1 MALLV
6 NLRHLEE
13 DSRQETGEMTGEELG
28 LADLD
33 ELIHTPLP
41 LKYDLEMSLQE
52 DALLVQGS
60 LEMTL
65 KCECSRCLKPFDFE
79 IYEEA
84 WACHLPLT
92 GEDAVTVDNDCV
104 DLTPSIREH
113 MLLELPQRP
122 VCGDDCKGW
131 VKPVEKSSPSKQ
143 AEATEEAPSP
153 WAALDKL
160 KLD

>member
-13 DSRQETGEMTGEELG
+13 DSRQETGELTGEELG
-28 LADLD
+28 IAGLD
-33 ELIHTPLP
+33 ELIKTPLP
-41 LKYDLEMSLQE
+41 LKYDLEISLM
-52 DALLVQGS
+52 DNALLAQGS
-60 LEMTL
+60 LELIL
-65 KCECSRCLKPFDFE
+65 KCECSRCLKPFDFP
-79 IYEEA
+79 IREEA
-84 WACHLPLT
+84 WACHLPLS
-92 GEDAVTVDNDCV
+92 GEDAVPVDNDCV
-104 DLTPSIREH
+104 DLTPYIREH

-131 VKPVEKSSPSKQ
+131 KKPASTSSSDSPV
-143 AEATEEAPSP
+143 EATEDAPSP

>member
-13 DSRQETGEMTGEELG
+13 GSRQETGALTGEELEIAG
-28 LADLD
+28 LD
-33 ELIHTPLP
+33 ELIRTPLP
-41 LKYDLEMSLQE
+41 LKYDLEVSLLE
-52 DALLVQGS
+52 NALLVQGS
-60 LEMTL
+60 LEMTFR
-65 KCECSRCLKPFDFE
+65 CECSRCLKPFDLTISE
-79 IYEEA
+79 DA
-84 WACHLPLT
+84 WAAHLPLS
-92 GEDAVTVDNDCV
+92 GEEAVSVDNDCV
-104 DLTPSIREH
+104 DLTPPIREH

-131 VKPVEKSSPSKQ
+131 VKPAEKSSSRKQ

>member
-6 NLRHLEE
+6 NLRHLE
-13 DSRQETGEMTGEELG
+13 DGPRQETGEMTGEELG
-28 LADLD
+28 LAGVD
-33 ELIHTPLP
+33 ELIQTPLP
-41 LKYDLEMSLQE
+41 LKYDLEVSLLE
-52 DALLVQGS
+52 DAVLAQGS

-65 KCECSRCLKPFDFE
+65 KCECSRCLKPFDLE
-79 IYEEA
+79 IHEEA
-84 WACHLPLT
+84 WACHLPLS
-92 GEDAVTVDNDCV
+92 GEEKVTVDNDCV
-104 DLTPSIREH
+104 DLTPHIREH

-131 VKPVEKSSPSKQ
+131 VKLAQKKSPRKQ

-153 WAALDKL
+153 WSALDKL

>member
-13 DSRQETGEMTGEELG
+13 DSGQETGELTGEELG
-28 LADLD
+28 ITGLD
-33 ELIHTPLP
+33 ELIQAPLP
-41 LKYDLEMSLQE
+41 LQYDLEVSLQE
-52 DALLVQGS
+52 DALLALGS
-60 LEMTL
+60 LEITL
-65 KCECSRCLKPFDFE
+65 KCECSRCLKPFDFT
-79 IYEEA
+79 IREEG

-92 GEDAVTVDNDCV
+92 GEDAVVVDNDCV
-104 DLTPSIREH
+104 DLTPHIREH

-131 VKPVEKSSPSKQ
+131 KKPAEKSSQQP
-143 AEATEEAPSP
+143 AEATEEKPSP

>member
-13 DSRQETGEMTGEELG
+13 DSRQETGELTAEELG
-28 LADLD
+28 IDGLD
-33 ELIHTPLP
+33 ELIQFPLP
-41 LKYDLEMSLQE
+41 LQYDLEVSLQE
-52 DALLVQGS
+52 DALLALGS
-60 LEMTL
+60 LEITL
-65 KCECSRCLKPFDFE
+65 KCECSRCLKPFDFTIRAE
-79 IYEEA
+79 G
-84 WACHLPLT
+84 WACHLPLS

-104 DLTPSIREH
+104 DLTPHIREH

-131 VKPVEKSSPSKQ
+131 KKPAEKLSPQPS
-143 AEATEEAPSP
+143 AEATEEIPSP

>member
-13 DSRQETGEMTGEELG
+13 DSRQETGELTGEELE
-28 LADLD
+28 LTDVD
-33 ELIHTPLP
+33 ELIHAPLP
-41 LKYDLEMSLQE
+41 LQYDLEVSLLE
-52 DALLVQGS
+52 NALLAQGS

-65 KCECSRCLKPFDFE
+65 KCECSRCLKPFDLH
-79 IYEEA
+79 ILDEA
-84 WACHLPLT
+84 WACHLPLS
-92 GEDAVTVDNDCV
+92 GEEAVTVENDCV
-104 DLTPSIREH
+104 DLTPHIREH
-113 MLLELPQRP
+113 ILLELPQRP

-131 VKPVEKSSPSKQ
+131 VKPALKSSPSKQ